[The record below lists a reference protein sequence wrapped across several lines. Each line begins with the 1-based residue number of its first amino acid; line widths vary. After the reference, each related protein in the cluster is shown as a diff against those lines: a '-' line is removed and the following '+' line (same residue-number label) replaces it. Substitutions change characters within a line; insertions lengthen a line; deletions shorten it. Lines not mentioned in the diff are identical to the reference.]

1 MTTNKDSK
9 KVTKMTRSQLNEM
22 INYQIDQKVVNYIV
36 ESQGIT
42 LNEASKQLNESAKDG
57 FKALKQACKNQ
68 AVKAA
73 IFAATKSLQGAA
85 ALLDGEAKTDMQ
97 SMVNV
102 LMALTAEQTGNQAHA
117 YGNGIQKENAV
128 QESFKNI
135 KKKLYE
141 SEQESYYTEI
151 DGLNSSVICAQKV
164 DKIFLNGIVGAYDPS
179 VKGNPQ
185 GNDWE
190 MYAVKIRDIKNAQ
203 CVYYG
208 NLSKFGIPNYL
219 SSKIILFG
227 HISFIKA
234 GNGQNWEQEFAGKLV
249 ISYNPNNHSLFFEPW
264 QFSGNYNS
272 MSPSSDTDSFS
283 HFANR
288 GVVVRTNDVQ
298 RQINADD
305 TLKNL
310 IDNLCLGYYSDNAI
324 KYLVKQGYIKIE
336 NGEIKSAKT
345 NDTNN

>member
-1 MTTNKDSK
+1 MKIGLSE
-9 KVTKMTRSQLNEM
+9 L
-22 INYQIDQKVVNYIV
+22 ILIFVV
-36 ESQGIT
+36 
-42 LNEASKQLNESAKDG
+42 
-57 FKALKQACKNQ
+57 ALF
-68 AVKAA
+68 V
-73 IFAATKSLQGAA
+73 IGP
-85 ALLDGEAKTDMQ
+85 D
-97 SMVNV
+97 
-102 LMALTAEQTGNQAHA
+102 
-117 YGNGIQKENAV
+117 
-128 QESFKNI
+128 
-135 KKKLYE
+135 KL
-141 SEQESYYTEI
+141 
-151 DGLNSSVICAQKV
+151 
-164 DKIFLNGIVGAYDPS
+164 P
-179 VKGNPQ
+179 
-185 GNDWE
+185 
-190 MYAVKIRDIKNAQ
+190 
-203 CVYYG
+203 
-208 NLSKFGIPNYL
+208 
-219 SSKIILFG
+219 
-227 HISFIKA
+227 
-234 GNGQNWEQEFAGKLV
+234 EFAGKLV